1 MRVLVTY
8 GTKMGGTAGI
18 AEILG
23 DALSDAGFHVD
34 MRPTAD
40 VADVGA
46 YDAVVVGGAV
56 YAGRWHRDARRFV
69 KRNTRVLRDRPVWLF
84 SSGPLDGSAS
94 YEEILPV
101 EQVRQLLERVGAAG
115 HATFGGRLRR
125 DAKGFPASAMAKTH
139 AGDWRD
145 PVHIRA
151 WAAKLALE
159 LRLDRREPLRA

>member
-23 DALSDAGFHVD
+23 DALSDAGFHLDV
-34 MRPTAD
+34 RPTAD

-69 KRNTRVLRDRPVWLF
+69 KRNTRVLPGQAGLAVQQR
-84 SSGPLDGSAS
+84 SAGR
-94 YEEILPV
+94 L
-101 EQVRQLLERVGAAG
+101 RQLRGDPPSRAGAPAARAGRRRRARHLRRPAPPRRQGLPGQRDGEDPRRGLARPGTYPGMGGQAGVGAA
-115 HATFGGRLRR
+115 
-125 DAKGFPASAMAKTH
+125 P
-139 AGDWRD
+139 
-145 PVHIRA
+145 
-151 WAAKLALE
+151 
-159 LRLDRREPLRA
+159 